1 MLLSLLC
8 RYWTISLLFYLW
20 HSSIGFWHH
29 FNGKSTQLHL
39 YKMNIPSVSEILSTC
54 RLLEWPI
61 SWTLLYPHYHRTTF
75 MSTTRSSWRS
85 TWRWLSFPKLGWEKN
100 PNLICS
106 KLKKKKQNPLLEQV
120 NNQVKASSCGKPF
133 YALHFIQLWL
143 ACLPKI
149 KGLLKSVGPL

>member
-1 MLLSLLC
+1 MTLLRCQPPLCNCSTFCAVDLCYQAPQIFFATIFMLLSLLC

-39 YKMNIPSVSEILSTC
+39 YKTNIPSVSEILSTC

-85 TWRWLSFPKLGWEKN
+85 TWRCLSFPKLGWEKN

-106 KLKKKKQNPLLEQV
+106 KLKKKTESPSGTSE
-120 NNQVKASSCGKPF
+120 
-133 YALHFIQLWL
+133 
-143 ACLPKI
+143 
-149 KGLLKSVGPL
+149 